1 MWDRRLVQQQ
11 LPGCRCSL
19 FWSHV
24 HTVLNLV
31 ALFHSPCEQ
40 SGVLNMDSGV
50 KNMCRDLPTI
60 KTTHDSSF
68 TFSSSTTNR
77 SERPH
82 PSGDGPE
89 LCQIFLLT
97 FVQKQQLQLC
107 NSESSP
113 RSRTEIIVH
122 KQQHDVIMSSNACLL
137 SRSEGGGLCYVLLHL
152 WPLGWQTALPGGL
165 LCDGGLQR
173 YEHLLQ
179 STLDWRDFCVFKK
192 VPDLLCLHTLPFFP
206 TATYSLANHSI
217 LCDRIKI

>member
-113 RSRTEIIVH
+113 EAEQKSSCTNSSMMSSCRLTRVCSAGLKVVGFAMYYFTYDPWVG
-122 KQQHDVIMSSNACLL
+122 KQLYLEDFYVMEAYRGMNICSSPHWIDVIFVFLKKFLTCCVCTHFPSSPQPHIHWLII
-137 SRSEGGGLCYVLLHL
+137 
-152 WPLGWQTALPGGL
+152 P
-165 LCDGGLQR
+165 
-173 YEHLLQ
+173 
-179 STLDWRDFCVFKK
+179 FCV
-192 VPDLLCLHTLPFFP
+192 TE
-206 TATYSLANHSI
+206 
-217 LCDRIKI
+217 